1 MKGKVQ
7 KILTH
12 RTFIVI
18 LYVLFA
24 LGASVQ
30 SLMLKPH
37 TVAGGDI
44 EYTNYNNYVIFSQSF
59 HHLKNNQDLY
69 ILHPEEHWDLF
80 KYTPTFSAFFGLF
93 ALFPDWLGVNLW
105 NLVNALVL
113 LSAIYYLPR
122 LNNTQKGW
130 VLLIVLLEFTGAAM
144 GEQSN
149 ALIAGLLVF
158 SFGLLENKK
167 FLIASLCIVLTVF
180 IKLFGVVG
188 FALFLFYPQKWKL
201 ALYSLGWTLIMLLVP
216 FIFID
221 YEQYMTLISSYGN
234 MLSNDQM
241 ISNGFSVMGWLN
253 SWFSLNVSSL
263 VVVLT
268 GVGMF
273 LLPLARFKAYKYFSF
288 RYLTLASVLLWVII
302 FNHKA
307 ESPTYIIA
315 MTGVALWFIEGGKK
329 PINIVLLVLALMLV
343 SFSSTDLFPS
353 SLRKDF
359 IQPYAMKAFP
369 CILIWLKIIYDMML
383 IKTDRVNPT
392 LGTNLS
398 H

>member
-1 MKGKVQ
+1 MKEKVQ
-7 KILTH
+7 KTLSH

-24 LGASVQ
+24 LGASTQ
-30 SLMLKPH
+30 SILLSPK
-37 TVAGGDI
+37 TNQEEVI
-44 EYTNYNNYVIFSQSF
+44 EYTKYNNYVIFSQSY

-69 ILHPEEHWDLF
+69 IAYPDEHWDLF
-80 KYTPTFSAFFGLF
+80 KYTPTFSVFFGF
-93 ALFPDWLGVNLW
+93 FTLFPDWLGLNLW
-105 NLVNALVL
+105 NLLNALVL
-113 LSAIYYLPR
+113 LSAVYYLPR

-130 VLLIVLLEFTGAAM
+130 VLLIVLLEFMGSMM

-167 FLIASLCIVLTVF
+167 LLIASLCIVLTVF

-201 ALYSLGWTLIMLLVP
+201 ALYSLGWTLVMLLIP
-216 FIFID
+216 FIYID
-221 YEQYMTLISSYGN
+221 YEQYMSLFTSYGN
-234 MLSNDQM
+234 MLTSDPI

-253 SWFSLNVSSL
+253 SWFSMNVSSL

-268 GVGMF
+268 GVVVF
-273 LLPLARFKAYKYFSF
+273 LLPLARIRAYKYFSF
-288 RYLTLASVLLWVII
+288 RYLTLASVLLWIVI

-315 MTGVALWFIEGGKK
+315 MTGVALWFIEGEKS
-329 PINIVLLVLALMLV
+329 PINIILLVLALVLT
-343 SFSSTDLFPS
+343 SLSSTDIFPTY
-353 SLRKDF
+353 LRTDF
-359 IQPYAMKAFP
+359 IQPYAIKAFP
-369 CILIWLKIIYDMML
+369 CILIWMKIIYDMML
-383 IKTDRVNPT
+383 IKTDRSKTQRKLN
-392 LGTNLS
+392 
-398 H
+398 

>member
-1 MKGKVQ
+1 MKDKVQ
-7 KILTH
+7 TFLTH

-18 LYVLFA
+18 LCVLWA
-24 LGASVQ
+24 IGASTQ
-30 SLMLKPH
+30 SLLLSPK
-37 TVAGGDI
+37 TNQEEVI
-44 EYTNYNNYVIFSQSF
+44 EYTKHNNYIIFSQSY

-69 ILHPEEHWDLF
+69 IAYPDEHWDLF
-80 KYTPTFSAFFGLF
+80 KYSPTFSVFFGLF
-93 ALFPDWLGVNLW
+93 ASFPDWLGLNLW
-105 NLVNALVL
+105 NLLNAFVL
-113 LSAIYYLPR
+113 LSAVYYLPR

-130 VLLIVLLEFTGAAM
+130 LLLIVLLEFMGSMM

-167 FLIASLCIVLTVF
+167 LLIASLCIVLTVF

-201 ALYSLGWTLIMLLVP
+201 ALYSLGWTLIMLLIP

-234 MLSNDQM
+234 MLTNDHI
-241 ISNGFSVMGWLN
+241 ISNGFSVIGWLN

-263 VVVLT
+263 PVVLIGA
-268 GVGMF
+268 GVF
-273 LLPLARFKAYKYFSF
+273 LLPLARIRAYKYFSF
-288 RYLTLASVLLWVII
+288 RYLTLASVLLWIVI

-307 ESPTYIIA
+307 ESPTYVLA
-315 MTGVALWFIEGGKK
+315 MTGVALWFIEGKK
-329 PINIVLLVLALMLV
+329 SPINIALLVLALVLT
-343 SFSSTDLFPS
+343 SLSSTDIFPTY
-353 SLRKDF
+353 LRTDY
-359 IQPYAMKAFP
+359 IQPYAIKAFP
-369 CILIWLKIIYDMML
+369 CILIWMKIIYDMML
-383 IKTDRVNPT
+383 IKTDRIPES
-392 LGTNLS
+392 S

>member
-1 MKGKVQ
+1 MKDKVQ
-7 KILTH
+7 TILSH
-12 RTFIVI
+12 RTIIVI

-24 LGASVQ
+24 IGASTQ
-30 SLMLKPH
+30 SLLLSPK
-37 TVAGGDI
+37 TNQEEVI
-44 EYTNYNNYVIFSQSF
+44 EYTKYNNYIIFSQSY

-69 ILHPEEHWDLF
+69 IAYPQEHWDLF
-80 KYTPTFSAFFGLF
+80 KYTPTFSVFFGFFTLI
-93 ALFPDWLGVNLW
+93 PDWLGLNLW
-105 NLVNALVL
+105 NLLNAFVF

-130 VLLIVLLEFTGAAM
+130 LLLIVLQEFMVSMM

-167 FLIASLCIVLTVF
+167 LLIASLCIVLAVF

-201 ALYSLGWTLIMLLVP
+201 ALYSLGWTLVLLLIP
-216 FIFID
+216 FIYID
-221 YEQYMTLISSYGN
+221 YEQYMSLFTSYGN
-234 MLSNDQM
+234 MLTNDHI

-253 SWFSLNVSSL
+253 SWFSLNVGSL

-268 GVGMF
+268 GAGVF
-273 LLPLARFKAYKYFSF
+273 LLPLARIRAYKYFSF
-288 RYLTLASVLLWVII
+288 KYLTLASLLLWIVI

-315 MTGVALWFIEGGKK
+315 MTGVALWFIEGKK
-329 PINIVLLVLALMLV
+329 SPINIILLVLALVLT
-343 SFSSTDLFPS
+343 SLSSTDIFPT
-353 SLRKDF
+353 SLRTDF
-359 IQPYAMKAFP
+359 IQPYAIKAFP
-369 CILIWLKIIYDMML
+369 CILIWMKIIYDMML
-383 IKTDRVNPT
+383 IKTDRSIT
-392 LGTNLS
+392 Q
-398 H
+398 

>member
-1 MKGKVQ
+1 MKEKVQ
-7 KILTH
+7 KILSH

-24 LGASVQ
+24 LGASTQ
-30 SLMLKPH
+30 SILLSPKINQEE
-37 TVAGGDI
+37 VI
-44 EYTNYNNYVIFSQSF
+44 EYTKYNNYVIFSQSY

-69 ILHPEEHWDLF
+69 IAYPDEHWDLF
-80 KYTPTFSAFFGLF
+80 KYTPTFSVYFGFFT
-93 ALFPDWLGVNLW
+93 LFPDWLGLNLW
-105 NLVNALVL
+105 NLLNALVL

-130 VLLIVLLEFTGAAM
+130 VLLIVLLEFMGSMM

-167 FLIASLCIVLTVF
+167 LLFASLCIVLTVF

-201 ALYSLGWTLIMLLVP
+201 ALYSLGWTLIMLLIP
-216 FIFID
+216 FIYID
-221 YEQYMTLISSYGN
+221 YEQYLSLFSSYGN
-234 MLSNDQM
+234 MLTSDPI

-253 SWFSLNVSSL
+253 SWFSLNVNSL
-263 VVVLT
+263 LVVLT
-268 GVGMF
+268 GAGVF
-273 LLPLARFKAYKYFSF
+273 LLPLARLRAYKYFSF
-288 RYLTLASVLLWVII
+288 RYLTLASVLLWIVI

-315 MTGVALWFIEGGKK
+315 MTGVALWFIEGEKS
-329 PINIVLLVLALMLV
+329 PINIILLVLALVLT
-343 SFSSTDLFPS
+343 SLSSTDIFPTY
-353 SLRKDF
+353 LRTDF
-359 IQPYAMKAFP
+359 IQPYAIKAFP
-369 CILIWLKIIYDMML
+369 CILIWMKIIYDMML
-383 IKTDRVNPT
+383 IKTDRSKTQRKLN
-392 LGTNLS
+392 
-398 H
+398 

>member
-1 MKGKVQ
+1 MKDKVQ
-7 KILTH
+7 TILSH
-12 RTFIVI
+12 RTIIVI

-24 LGASVQ
+24 IGASTQ
-30 SLMLKPH
+30 SLLLSPK
-37 TVAGGDI
+37 TNQEEVI
-44 EYTNYNNYVIFSQSF
+44 EYTKYNNYIIFSQSY

-69 ILHPEEHWDLF
+69 IAYPQEHWDLF
-80 KYTPTFSAFFGLF
+80 KYTPTFSVFFGF
-93 ALFPDWLGVNLW
+93 FTLFPHWLGLNLW
-105 NLVNALVL
+105 NLLNAFVF

-130 VLLIVLLEFTGAAM
+130 LLLIVLQEFMVSMM

-167 FLIASLCIVLTVF
+167 LLIASLCIVLAVF

-201 ALYSLGWTLIMLLVP
+201 ALYSLGWTLVLLLIP
-216 FIFID
+216 FIYID
-221 YEQYMTLISSYGN
+221 YEQYMSLFTSYGN
-234 MLSNDQM
+234 MLTNDHI

-253 SWFSLNVSSL
+253 SWFSLNVGSL

-268 GVGMF
+268 GVGVF
-273 LLPLARFKAYKYFSF
+273 LLPLARIRAYKYFSF
-288 RYLTLASVLLWVII
+288 KYLTLASLLLWIVI

-315 MTGVALWFIEGGKK
+315 MTGVALWFIEGKK
-329 PINIVLLVLALMLV
+329 SPINIILLVLALVLT
-343 SFSSTDLFPS
+343 SLSSTDIFPT
-353 SLRKDF
+353 SLRTDF
-359 IQPYAMKAFP
+359 IQPYAIKAFP
-369 CILIWLKIIYDMML
+369 CILIWMKIIYDMML
-383 IKTDRVNPT
+383 IKTDRSIT
-392 LGTNLS
+392 Q
-398 H
+398 

>member
-1 MKGKVQ
+1 MKDKVQ
-7 KILTH
+7 TILSH
-12 RTFIVI
+12 RTIIVI

-24 LGASVQ
+24 IGASTQ
-30 SLMLKPH
+30 SLLLSPK
-37 TVAGGDI
+37 TNQEEVI
-44 EYTNYNNYVIFSQSF
+44 EYTKYNNYIIFSQSY

-69 ILHPEEHWDLF
+69 IAYPQEHWDLF
-80 KYTPTFSAFFGLF
+80 KYTPTFSVFFGF
-93 ALFPDWLGVNLW
+93 FTLFPDWLGLNLW
-105 NLVNALVL
+105 NLLNAFVF

-130 VLLIVLLEFTGAAM
+130 VLLIVLQEFMVSMM

-167 FLIASLCIVLTVF
+167 LLIASLCIVLTVF

-201 ALYSLGWTLIMLLVP
+201 ALYSLGWTLVLLLIP
-216 FIFID
+216 FIYID
-221 YEQYMTLISSYGN
+221 YGQYMSLFTSYGN
-234 MLSNDQM
+234 MLNNDHI

-253 SWFSLNVSSL
+253 SWFSLNVGSL

-268 GVGMF
+268 GAGVF
-273 LLPLARFKAYKYFSF
+273 LLPLARIRAYKYFSF
-288 RYLTLASVLLWVII
+288 RYLTLASLLLWIVI

-315 MTGVALWFIEGGKK
+315 MTGVALWFIEGKK
-329 PINIVLLVLALMLV
+329 SPINIILLVLALVLT
-343 SFSSTDLFPS
+343 SLSSTDIFPT
-353 SLRKDF
+353 SLRTDF
-359 IQPYAMKAFP
+359 IQPYAIKAFP
-369 CILIWLKIIYDMML
+369 CILIWMKIIYDMML
-383 IKTDRVNPT
+383 IKTDRSIT
-392 LGTNLS
+392 Q
-398 H
+398 